1 MRYLNNQKKT
11 KNSTH
16 LSTKSRPIT
25 PKLIYIIVDFQLIQT
40 RPTVRTMQSY
50 MEAYFSGYSYVAA
63 LPYSKDLLCSR
74 VKSLVVDFRHK
85 FSQVT
90 SSDAVWV

>member
-1 MRYLNNQKKT
+1 MDNAELYEGIL
-11 KNSTH
+11 
-16 LSTKSRPIT
+16 
-25 PKLIYIIVDFQLIQT
+25 
-40 RPTVRTMQSY
+40 
-50 MEAYFSGYSYVAA
+50 GYSYVAS

-90 SSDAVWV
+90 SSNAV